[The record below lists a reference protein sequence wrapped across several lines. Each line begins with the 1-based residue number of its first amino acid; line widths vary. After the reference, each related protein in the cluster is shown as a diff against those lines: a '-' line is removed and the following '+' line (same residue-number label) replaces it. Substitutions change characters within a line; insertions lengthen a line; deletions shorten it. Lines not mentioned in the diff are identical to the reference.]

1 MDAQEYDVL
10 VIGAGPAGSAAA
22 RAAVGKGASVLLVE
36 RRSTIGV
43 PVQCAEY
50 IPAMLMGKLD
60 LGRSFVAQSIKGMK
74 TFRTDAPETVTKA
87 PGFIIHRDRFDQALA
102 KAAEADGVA
111 LMTATRAVARNASGS
126 VMLKGQR
133 GQTIQ
138 IKPRIIIGADGPH
151 STVGRWVEAVNHHL
165 LPGAQMTLA
174 LTGPLDHTEV
184 YFSPDIYAGYGW
196 LFPKGGFA
204 NVGLGLKRDDR
215 HPERIRSVL
224 DRFVAD
230 LKKRDKIKGNPM
242 AYAAGWIPA
251 EPLRKTVYNDM
262 VLVGDAA
269 GHTHPITGAGIFAA
283 VTGGRMAGKW
293 AARAIQENKLELL
306 ARYDEEWRDLMGDTL
321 NRAYSRRQHMEQ
333 HWDDFSATID
343 KTWVAYRGYYE

>member
-1 MDAQEYDVL
+1 
-10 VIGAGPAGSAAA
+10 
-22 RAAVGKGASVLLVE
+22 
-36 RRSTIGV
+36 
-43 PVQCAEY
+43 
-50 IPAMLMGKLD
+50 
-60 LGRSFVAQSIKGMK
+60 
-74 TFRTDAPETVTKA
+74 
-87 PGFIIHRDRFDQALA
+87 
-102 KAAEADGVA
+102 
-111 LMTATRAVARNASGS
+111 
-126 VMLKGQR
+126 
-133 GQTIQ
+133 
-138 IKPRIIIGADGPH
+138 
-151 STVGRWVEAVNHHL
+151 
-165 LPGAQMTLA
+165 
-174 LTGPLDHTEV
+174 
-184 YFSPDIYAGYGW
+184 
-196 LFPKGGFA
+196 
-204 NVGLGLKRDDR
+204 
-215 HPERIRSVL
+215 
-224 DRFVAD
+224 
-230 LKKRDKIKGNPM
+230 M